1 MFFLEY
7 VPQSFEQPQNFGGP
21 QQNVPYG
28 FNTGG
33 MYTNV
38 PPGPQPQLGNVFGQP
53 IVQDMALQYGQQVR
67 IYHKVTKS
75 CSKVQSYS

>member
-1 MFFLEY
+1 M
-7 VPQSFEQPQNFGGP
+7 PQNFEQPQNFGGP
-21 QQNVPYG
+21 QQGVPYG

-38 PPGPQPQLGNVFGQP
+38 TPRPQAPMGSVFGQP

-67 IYHKVTKS
+67 A
-75 CSKVQSYS
+75 